1 MPSCGTILCRGGERM
16 SLTEAKKRANAKYQ
30 AKTIAS
36 LACRVKKEQAE
47 AFKAYCESAG
57 KTSNAALKDF
67 VLGCIGEQEP
77 GMASEAPQEAPGR
90 TTGTG
95 GSLLTPKLSKR
106 HRRPQRPRER
116 LFRSLSSRRWRHRP
130 SETNHPR
137 RWVLT
142 R

>member
-1 MPSCGTILCRGGERM
+1 M

-47 AFKAYCESAG
+47 AFKAYCENAG

-77 GMASEAPQEAPGR
+77 GMVPETPQEAPGR
-90 TTGTG
+90 SAGAGGISLHPQALRTAQGAAEATGEAVSQFVERAVETQAKRDKSSMALGINPVTG
-95 GSLLTPKLSKR
+95 EKLK
-106 HRRPQRPRER
+106 QEG
-116 LFRSLSSRRWRHRP
+116 
-130 SETNHPR
+130 
-137 RWVLT
+137 
-142 R
+142 

>member
-1 MPSCGTILCRGGERM
+1 M

-77 GMASEAPQEAPGR
+77 GTAPETPQESPGR
-90 TTGTG
+90 PAGAGGISLHPQALKTAQEAAEATGEAVPQFVERAVETQAKRDKSSLALGINPATG
-95 GSLLTPKLSKR
+95 EKLDK
-106 HRRPQRPRER
+106 EG
-116 LFRSLSSRRWRHRP
+116 
-130 SETNHPR
+130 
-137 RWVLT
+137 
-142 R
+142 